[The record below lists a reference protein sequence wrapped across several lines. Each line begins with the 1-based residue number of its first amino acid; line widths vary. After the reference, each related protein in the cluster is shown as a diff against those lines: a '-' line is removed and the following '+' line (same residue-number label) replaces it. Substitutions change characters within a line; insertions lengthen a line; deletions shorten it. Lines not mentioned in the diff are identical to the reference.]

1 MPLPPGWGRV
11 TMTVNRTI
19 GLLAGLGRLPVDV
32 ARAARGM
39 GFAVIALSLV
49 PGTDE
54 ELPVICHQHQTVN
67 VGQLEHVIS
76 QLKAAGVQE
85 VVMIGK
91 VTKERL
97 FDGSTQLDARALRLL
112 SSLPDRNDDTIL
124 MAIVRELGEEGIRT
138 VDQTQLIRMLL
149 PQPGVL
155 TKRAPS
161 EAELADM
168 NFGFDMAKEIGR
180 LDIGQT
186 VVVKNG
192 AVMAV
197 EAIEGT
203 DACIR
208 RGGQLGRGGV
218 VVAKTAKPQQD
229 IRFDM
234 PSVGP
239 DTLKAMLEAGA
250 TALVMEAGR
259 TLLVE
264 REATLALADENN
276 IAILSRA

>member
-1 MPLPPGWGRV
+1 M
-11 TMTVNRTI
+11 TMTVNKTI

-39 GFAVIALSLV
+39 GFAVVALSLV

-54 ELPVICHQHQTVN
+54 ELAAICHKHQRVN
-67 VGQLEHVIS
+67 VGQLDQVIGL
-76 QLKAAGVQE
+76 LKAEGAAE

-97 FDGSTQLDARALRLL
+97 FDGSTKLDNRAMRLL
-112 SSLPDRNDDTIL
+112 AGLPDRNDDTIL
-124 MAIVRELGEEGIRT
+124 MAIVRELGQDGIR
-138 VDQTQLIRMLL
+138 VLDQTQLIRLLL
-149 PQPGVL
+149 PAPGVL

-161 EAELADM
+161 EAEAADM
-168 NFGFDMAKEIGR
+168 EYGFAMAKEIGR

-208 RGGQLGRGGV
+208 RGGQLGRGEV

-239 DTLKAMLEAGA
+239 DTLQAMIEAGA
-250 TALVMEAGR
+250 TALVLEAGR
-259 TLLVE
+259 TLLIE
-264 REATLALADENN
+264 REKTLALADANN

>member
-1 MPLPPGWGRV
+1 M
-11 TMTVNRTI
+11 NKTI

-32 ARAARGM
+32 ARAACGM
-39 GFAVIALSLV
+39 GVTVVALSLV

-54 ELPVICHQHQTVN
+54 ELAKVCHKHQEVH
-67 VGQLEHVIS
+67 VGQLENVIDL
-76 QLKAAGVQE
+76 LKAEGVEE

-97 FDGSTQLDARALRLL
+97 FDGTTHLDARALRLL
-112 SSLPDRNDDTIL
+112 ASLPDRNDDTIL
-124 MAIVRELGEEGIRT
+124 MAIVQELGKEGIR
-138 VDQTQLIRMLL
+138 VLDQTHLISMLL

-155 TKRAPS
+155 TKRAPN

-168 NFGFDMAKEIGR
+168 EFGFATAKEIGR
-180 LDIGQT
+180 MDIGQT
-186 VVVKNG
+186 VVVKNS

-208 RGGQLGRGGV
+208 RGGMLGRGGV

-239 DTLKAMLEAGA
+239 ATLQTMIDAGA

-264 REATLALADENN
+264 REKTLALADTHN